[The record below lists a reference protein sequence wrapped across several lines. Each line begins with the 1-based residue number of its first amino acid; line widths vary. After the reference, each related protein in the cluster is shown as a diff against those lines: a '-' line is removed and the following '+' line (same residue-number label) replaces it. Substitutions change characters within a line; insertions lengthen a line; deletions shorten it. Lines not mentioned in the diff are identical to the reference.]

1 MKSLESLKPL
11 IGWKF
16 WKEML
21 TITLAMSIAAAAV
34 YYFLM
39 PGKLIV
45 GSISG
50 LSIVISGIFE
60 QFLGIPVKV
69 SVVVFAINALLLF
82 LAYVLIGKEFGL
94 KTAYA
99 ALVLAPLIDMWEMI
113 CPYEKLLSPGSTS
126 VMGDIWFD
134 LLCFILILSAS
145 QAILFRINAS
155 TGGLDIIA
163 KIVNK
168 YLHYDMGMSVT
179 IAGVVIC
186 CTAFAINPFR
196 LVIIG
201 LIGTWLNGIIVDYF
215 MMSLARKKR
224 VCIISKDYGRI
235 RDYIINGIVRGCS
248 LYEVTG
254 GYSGEKTMEIQ
265 SLLTQDEFV
274 NLMGWI
280 RENNINCF
288 MTAGN
293 VSEVYGFWSEKKR
306 RHLSAEN
313 KGRRLSESHSTGH
326 ETIFRS

>member
-1 MKSLESLKPL
+1 MNLAAYLKPL
-11 IGWKF
+11 TGWKF
-16 WKEML
+16 WKEMI
-21 TITLAMSIAAAAV
+21 TITVAMAIAAAAV

-60 QFLGIPVKV
+60 KFLGMTVKV
-69 SVVVFAINALLLF
+69 SVVVFIINAILLL
-82 LAYVLIGKEFGL
+82 LAWFLIGKEFGL

-99 ALVLAPLIDMWEMI
+99 ALVLAPLIEMWEKI
-113 CPYEKLLSPGSTS
+113 CPYEKLVEPGTTS

-134 LLCFILILSAS
+134 LICFILILSAS

-168 YLHYDMGMSVT
+168 YLHSDMGMSVT
-179 IAGVVIC
+179 IAGVLIC

-196 LVIIG
+196 LVVIG
-201 LIGTWLNGIIVDYF
+201 LIGTWMNGLIVDYF
-215 MMSLARKKR
+215 MISLAKRKR
-224 VCIISKDYGRI
+224 VCIISEDYERI
-235 RDYIINGIVRGCS
+235 RDYIINTIVRGCS

-254 GYSGEKTMEIQ
+254 GYSGRKTMEIQ

-280 RENNINCF
+280 RTNDIKAF
-288 MTAGN
+288 ITAGN
-293 VSEVYGFWSEKKR
+293 VSEVYGIWSENKSKKKKI
-306 RHLSAEN
+306 SG
-313 KGRRLSESHSTGH
+313 GR
-326 ETIFRS
+326 